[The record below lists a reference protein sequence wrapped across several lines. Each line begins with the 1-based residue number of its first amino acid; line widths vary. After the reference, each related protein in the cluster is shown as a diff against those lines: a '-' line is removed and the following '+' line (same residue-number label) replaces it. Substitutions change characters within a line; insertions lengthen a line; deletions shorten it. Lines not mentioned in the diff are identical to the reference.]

1 VEVAVERTS
10 RLIARGLRAEK
21 RERLKQLEI
30 KIDRL
35 GKDIN
40 YYLYNFDGVEAMRI
54 DHAEQAM
61 EELVAAVREY
71 KALSR
76 ELAEMAE

>member
-1 VEVAVERTS
+1 MERTS

-40 YYLYNFDGVEAMRI
+40 YYLYNFDGVQAMRI

-76 ELAEMAE
+76 ELKEMAE

>member
-1 VEVAVERTS
+1 MDKTS
-10 RLIARGLRAEK
+10 RLIAKGLIEEK

-35 GKDIN
+35 IKDLN
-40 YYLYNFDGVEAMRI
+40 YYLYNLDGIEAMRVE
-54 DHAEQAM
+54 HAEQAM

-71 KALSR
+71 RGLAG
-76 ELAEMAE
+76 ELKEMSC